1 VSDHESDF
9 GFVLDVG
16 RVVDEDVEVVIV
28 PDAFIGPSSLLK
40 ASLVGVLQEDG
51 TAPTIGSMETVRRPI
66 NQY

>member
-28 PDAFIGPSSLLK
+28 PDAFIDPSSLLK